1 MDDLANLLKD
11 ATIEYR
17 AVSRDRKKLLHFFVL
32 KVATAEWWFNA
43 RPVWDKNGSD
53 YGLILGDFG
62 ALGRH
67 SFIYRSFSG
76 SEIEE
81 IKTFIESY
89 LITRDVD
96 VFSTRLFGSRPHFI
110 EFKTP
115 WIIEGNGENYDL
127 SNGGHCLAPDE
138 KAK

>member
-1 MDDLANLLKD
+1 MDDLANLLED

-17 AVSRDRKKLLHFFVL
+17 AVSRDRERLLHFFVL
-32 KVATAEWWFNA
+32 KVATAEYWFNA

-67 SFIYRSFSG
+67 SFIYKSFSG
-76 SEIEE
+76 DEIDK
-81 IKTFIESY
+81 IKSFLEKY

-110 EFKTP
+110 EFKAP
-115 WIIEGNGENYDL
+115 WIVEGNGENHDL
-127 SNGGHCLAPDE
+127 SKDGYCLAPDD